1 VRKLTILGGVAA
13 ATVLTFTWITGAP
26 AGSATGRV
34 VRVYE
39 HDTQQ
44 TAVDLGDKGES
55 AGDLF
60 IYSGDVF
67 NHKGGKNLGRA
78 AGQCLTV
85 SAGSAHA
92 ESICSVHVTLAGGK
106 ITGEGLFN
114 TADVFGGKLVT
125 FPITGGTGVYQNAR
139 GRGTVVVP
147 QDVPNL
153 ADAIFT
159 FYLS

>member
-1 VRKLTILGGVAA
+1 MRKLTMLAGLAA
-13 ATVLTFTWITGAP
+13 ATVLTFTWVTGAP
-26 AGSATGRV
+26 AGSATGKVIRL
-34 VRVYE
+34 YE

-44 TAVDLGDKGES
+44 TSLDLGDKGES

-67 NHKGGKNLGRA
+67 NRKGGKKLGRA

-85 SAGSAHA
+85 STGSAHA
-92 ESICSVHVTLAGGK
+92 ETICSVHVTLASGTL
-106 ITGEGLFN
+106 IGEGLSN
-114 TADVFGGKLVT
+114 SADLFGGRLVT
-125 FPITGGTGVYQNAR
+125 FPVTGGTGLYQNAR
-139 GRGTVVVP
+139 GRVTVTVP
-147 QDVPNL
+147 QDVPNY